1 MIRRVA
7 AHRNARADRTRQ
19 NEQMTQMSTPHA
31 ALEPT
36 AMSLL
41 GPRRSFAPF
50 VVVSALHLLFQF
62 AELQTLAG
70 ISKWLLMPT
79 LALAV
84 IASSPARR
92 STATALLL
100 AAITLSWLGDITP
113 LYASD
118 WFFVLGLSFFLLAHI
133 AYLVLFVRG
142 LGYRRPR
149 PIALVYLL
157 WWLAFVALLGPWLGA
172 LLIPVA
178 AYGAVLGAMAAFA
191 TRGSLPIAIGGALF
205 LVSDTLLGSDRFL
218 PGFDLWQSGFL
229 IMITYLAGQGLIAWG
244 VIALQR
250 AGHRGRAIQAPQG
263 RGSDAPAPASH

>member
-7 AHRNARADRTRQ
+7 AHRNGWTARTRQ
-19 NEQMTQMSTPHA
+19 NEQMTPMSTPHA

-36 AMSLL
+36 GTRML

-50 VVVSALHLLFQF
+50 VVVSVLHLLFQL
-62 AELQTLAG
+62 AELQALAG
-70 ISKWLLMPT
+70 ISKWMLMPA

-84 IASSPARR
+84 ITSTPARR
-92 STATALLL
+92 SSATALLL
-100 AAITLSWLGDITP
+100 GAITLSWFGDITP

-133 AYLVLFVRG
+133 AYLTLFVRG

-149 PIALVYLL
+149 PIALVYVL

-172 LLIPVA
+172 LLVPVA

-191 TRGSLPIAIGGALF
+191 TRGTAPIAIGGALF

-218 PGFDLWQSGFL
+218 PGLDLWQSGFL
-229 IMITYLAGQGLIAWG
+229 IMITYLGGQGLIAWG
-244 VIALQR
+244 VIAFQR
-250 AGHRGRAIQAPQG
+250 EARRSRARQQ
-263 RGSDAPAPASH
+263 PAL